1 MTIAANDLFY
11 ATAELDR
18 QSEKRGDSDWLV
30 QTLHAPLARF
40 LLLHEDRNLFTHI
53 NERYLPA
60 FLTFEV
66 IADLW
71 AQNPPWAYLGQDR
84 DGAFFVLDVSDLDE
98 AAICGGFGTQYAFE
112 DLRRAGPISD
122 RTQAARCAYARGL
135 MFWHR
140 RHRYCGACG
149 TQTEMTQAGHV
160 RQCSN
165 KDCGLE
171 HFPRTDP
178 AVIMLVHDEER
189 CLLAHNTKIRDG
201 MYSTLAGF
209 VEPGE
214 TLEQAVK
221 REVMEETGVRV
232 GGVHYAGSQPWPF
245 PTSLMLGFYA
255 SAESYELCVDTNEL
269 TDAQWFTRNDLK
281 NFEALGKRLPSRDS
295 IARNLIDAWLKEG

>member
-1 MTIAANDLFY
+1 MTIAPDDLSY

-18 QSEKRGDSDWLV
+18 QSEKRGDPDWLA
-30 QTLHAPLARF
+30 QMLRAPMARF
-40 LLLHEDRNLFTHI
+40 LLLHQDRNLFTHI

-60 FLTFEV
+60 FLTFDA
-66 IADLW
+66 IAGLW
-71 AQNPPWAYLGQDR
+71 THNPPWVYLGQDH
-84 DGAFFVLDVSDLDE
+84 DGAFFALDVSQME
-98 AAICGGFGTQYAFE
+98 EGTICGMLGTQYTFE
-112 DLRRAGPISD
+112 DLRRARPFTDHS
-122 RTQAARCAYARGL
+122 QAARCAYARGL

-140 RHRYCGACG
+140 RHHYCGACG
-149 TQTEMTQAGHV
+149 TRTNMTQAGHV
-160 RQCSN
+160 RQCPNTS
-165 KDCGLE
+165 CGLE

-189 CLLAHNTKIRDG
+189 CLLAHNIKIRDG

-232 GGVHYAGSQPWPF
+232 GGVNYAGSQPWPF

-255 SAESYELCVDTNEL
+255 SAESYQLRVDKTEL
-269 TDAQWFTRNDLK
+269 TDAQWFTRDDLR
-281 NFEALGKRLPSRDS
+281 NFEAQGKCLPSRDS
-295 IARNLIDAWLKEG
+295 IARNLVEAWLKER